1 MFTSI
6 QMLRNSSAMQDR
18 VSSVER
24 NLKKINPNW
33 KDHWLFPI
41 AAVGLSNSA
50 DDIEWVLNN
59 SGVQLDSKSQKRVR
73 IQGNLRADGSAAP
86 TVLAFN
92 SLLKKFNDAKLGEV
106 PTDSHDKTSKINAW
120 LDGLNAVMKAT
131 HPHADWKFGVILDEE
146 AKKEEKEAAKTAG
159 PSEQAAPTAETAAS
173 TEAAQVEPATAVTDP
188 ALRSPQLA
196 AAVTAWRSLPS
207 DEQQDFLQVVFND
220 CERV

>member
-24 NLKKINPNW
+24 NLKKINPKW

-73 IQGNLRADGSAAP
+73 IQGNLMADGSAPP

-92 SLLKKFNDAKLGEV
+92 SLLKKFNDAKLGPV
-106 PTDSHDKTSKINAW
+106 PTESQNKTAVVSAW

-131 HPHADWKFGVILDEE
+131 HPHAEWKFGIILDEE
-146 AKKEEKEAAKTAG
+146 AKKDDKAAAKNAG
-159 PSEQAAPTAETAAS
+159 PIEQAAAPASETATTSA
-173 TEAAQVEPATAVTDP
+173 EPADAVSDP
-188 ALRSPQLA
+188 ALRSPQLT
-196 AAVTAWRSLPS
+196 AAVDAWRSLNGA
-207 DEQQDFLQVVFND
+207 EQQDFLQIVFND
-220 CERV
+220 CERT